1 MVVWQSGSLAVSLAR
16 DEVFGH
22 ESAVD
27 VVEET
32 ARVGGVR
39 VAVRPCEAHTV
50 ELREERSMENP
61 ELNCIILIS

>member
-32 ARVGGVR
+32 AVVWGVR
-39 VAVRPCEAHTV
+39 VAVGPREANTV
-50 ELREERSMENP
+50 ELGEECESTAKWDGHLRFG
-61 ELNCIILIS
+61 